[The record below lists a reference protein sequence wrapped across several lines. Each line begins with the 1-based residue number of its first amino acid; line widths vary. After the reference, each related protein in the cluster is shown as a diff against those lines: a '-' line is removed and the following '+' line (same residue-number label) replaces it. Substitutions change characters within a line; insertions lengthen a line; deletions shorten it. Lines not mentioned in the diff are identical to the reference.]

1 MLLEVKTS
9 PWMQRYDGLY
19 ESRRNDSFPD
29 FPSFLASSRAGCEL
43 CAFLRNTLRT
53 ELLRPHPGW
62 KAPSFE
68 TGTQVDLSVSS
79 IDLHNDAQPWGEEE
93 QMNGWLAV
101 RVGKAVE
108 PEDAWFKFTVDVHS
122 HEPSPL
128 PFQGDCLTKET
139 ASLMQ
144 TWLRRCESKHE
155 TCTSAGPR
163 YTPTRLIDVG
173 TPDTFC
179 KLVTAKDVL
188 GQYTALSYCWGQ
200 RPPNAVD
207 HRTLHDNIADRMSGF
222 HETDLPQTL
231 RDAIDVTRKLGLQ
244 YIWIDSVAIIQDDT
258 ADWQREA
265 AKMESVYANAFVT
278 IAALA
283 ADSSHSG
290 FLERS
295 TQRVELGFE
304 TSSGDGENAKSGKL
318 YLQYPRTATV
328 PGVKQCKWDERGW
341 TFQEEELSRRVLY
354 FSGQQLA
361 FECGEELVT
370 ESGETPRIRLRRLQ
384 GDQTSSGAGLNPYK
398 TWYKIGETY
407 SRRLLSFPTDRMPA
421 LAGLASRTQSL
432 VDGDDY
438 LAGLWRCDLVTGL
451 MWQPSSPKH
460 MSRAEGAYVAPSW
473 SWMSL
478 QGAVT
483 WNVLAEKDIVW
494 SPALRILGASVQ
506 IEGQSLS
513 GQLKAGH
520 LKVSGYMVPLP
531 RLLPEPQHNLIYPTR
546 PFEGYWD
553 NQSARTTAV
562 PDVPVQFEVDNE
574 VQALLVMV
582 KDQKYNK
589 EERDCAGLLIKSS
602 TGSGDHIQ
610 GWQRIGHFRLTEK
623 KDGRYGSI
631 FSGVTAVKIDL
642 V

>member
-1 MLLEVKTS
+1 M
-9 PWMQRYDGLY
+9 
-19 ESRRNDSFPD
+19 
-29 FPSFLASSRAGCEL
+29 
-43 CAFLRNTLRT
+43 RNTLRT
-53 ELLRPHPGW
+53 ELLRPHPAW

-68 TGTQVDLSVSS
+68 TSTQVDVSVSS
-79 IDLHNDAQPWGEEE
+79 VDLHNAAQPWGEEE

-108 PEDAWFKFTVDVHS
+108 PENAWFKFTMDVHS

-128 PFQGDCLTKET
+128 PFLGHCLTNET
-139 ASLMQ
+139 VSLMQ
-144 TWLRRCESKHE
+144 TWLRGCESKHE
-155 TCTSAGPR
+155 TCTRAGPR

-173 TPDTFC
+173 TPDTCC

-188 GQYTALSYCWGQ
+188 GPYTALSYCWGV
-200 RPPNAVD
+200 RPPDAVD
-207 HRTLHDNIADRMSGF
+207 HRTLHENIADRMSGF
-222 HETDLPQTL
+222 HDTDLPRTL

-283 ADSSHSG
+283 AESSYSG

-295 TQRVELGFE
+295 TQRVQLGFE
-304 TSSGDGENAKSGKL
+304 TSSGDGENTKSGKL
-318 YLQYPRTATV
+318 YLQYPRKATV

-361 FECGEELVT
+361 FECREDLVT
-370 ESGETPRIRLRRLQ
+370 ESHETPRIRLLRLQ
-384 GDQTSSGAGLNPYK
+384 
-398 TWYKIGETY
+398 
-407 SRRLLSFPTDRMPA
+407 A
-421 LAGLASRTQSL
+421 LAGLASQTQDL
-432 VDGDDY
+432 LNGDEY
-438 LAGLWRCDLVTGL
+438 LAGLWRGDLVTGI

-460 MSRAEGAYVAPSW
+460 TSRPEEAYVEPSW

-478 QGAVT
+478 QGAVA
-483 WNVLAEKDIVW
+483 WNVLAEKDTVW
-494 SPALRILGASVQ
+494 WPALRILEASVQ
-506 IEGQSLS
+506 IEGRSLS
-513 GQLKAGH
+513 GQLKAGL

-531 RLLPEPQHNLIYPTR
+531 KLLPEPQHNPIYPTR

-553 NQSARTTAV
+553 NQDARMKAV
-562 PDVPVQFEVDNE
+562 PDVDVQFEVNNE
-574 VQALLVMV
+574 VQALLLMV
-582 KDQKYNK
+582 KDQKYD
-589 EERDCAGLLIKSS
+589 EQERDCAGLLVKLL
-602 TGSGDHIQ
+602 TGSGGHM

-623 KDGRYGSI
+623 KDGQHGSV
-631 FSGVTAVKIDL
+631 FSGTTAVKVDL